1 MFGFTRFEM
10 ESTGSAERFPIRVE
24 KFKKKRKFLPV
35 VQHYFWWFVHNC
47 ITHPLIGLIPVK
59 PFFQFHDWTSVKLNA
74 GEAAITTEIEELE
87 GYLKQLEAIRE
98 GINKLNKQ
106 DPEILPGGK
115 GVLFRSDEEPYVSY
129 TLEEAIVD
137 IRRDINRY
145 YREKNIKRKPR
156 TKLHG

>member
-47 ITHPLIGLIPVK
+47 ITHPLIGIIPLK

-74 GEAAITTEIEELE
+74 GEEAVTTEIDELE
-87 GYLKQLEAIRE
+87 DCLKQ
-98 GINKLNKQ
+98 INAVRDKINNLNGAKV
-106 DPEILPGGK
+106 DGDGFVIK
-115 GVLFRSDEEPYVSY
+115 GEEPYASY
-129 TLEEAIVD
+129 MLEEVSVE

-145 YREKNIKRKPR
+145 YREKGIKRRPR
-156 TKLHG
+156 TKLKG